1 MPVHSAGDLVLE
13 IAKPTDNPKST
24 AFAIKLTDS
33 FFPSLKCHQLAQV
46 LHGLHSKV
54 APPNFLN
61 QHTSESQAGA
71 DARAQYWTNSM
82 DGVEDLCAQC
92 QHPLPIQKLFE
103 QCLCSQLSPI
113 FLLFFLSEWVD

>member
-54 APPNFLN
+54 APPNLLN

-71 DARAQYWTNSM
+71 DARAQY
-82 DGVEDLCAQC
+82 
-92 QHPLPIQKLFE
+92 
-103 QCLCSQLSPI
+103 
-113 FLLFFLSEWVD
+113 